1 MDKKKIETDKQTVDA
16 VFSDWYNIPSYQR
29 HYVWDRDNIIDLL
42 DDICNAARNTPN
54 DEYFLGSYVIQS
66 KTKNGGKDLLD
77 GQQRLT
83 TLFLIFAT
91 LRDLS
96 QSNEETK
103 SACEKYVLQE
113 ANKIKR
119 LEQRVRILFQ
129 IRGDV
134 DNFIEKYI
142 VHRDSISDNIDKIS
156 AKVKEYNISPSIKN
170 ISQAIL
176 VIQEYFSDKDSDF
189 IETFVAHLVNNV
201 VLIYVS
207 ADSLQDAFK
216 FFSILNDRG
225 VKLGNSDI
233 IKSINLQVC
242 TSRDQEKYAKMWEDM
257 QIELGDDFERFL
269 SLVRTIIIKEKAKSN
284 LLDEFE
290 NLIFKA
296 NIISPGKDFFN
307 YIKDACE
314 AYKKVLDG
322 DILSETS
329 NFYIHNLIILMNNS
343 FPSNDWV
350 AVMMKFMMKF
360 GNSSDNIKQQF
371 ARKLI
376 CKTIADVV
384 CRESFTKRIENLNA
398 IIKEIDNNNSI
409 DAILM
414 NSGIFKFDIE
424 LFKNTISSDVYGRS
438 FCKTLLFILDFILID
453 KDTIRWGGFKQVT
466 VEHILPQTP
475 KVNSLWVS
483 DFDEDQ
489 RKLYTHKIGNL
500 CLLGRRKNISQGNLD
515 YEIKKDRYFKK
526 SIGSFVNSNR
536 VISKY
541 NKWSVDEFLE
551 NQDYSLDLLM
561 TFFGS

>member
-134 DNFIEKYI
+134 DDFIEKYI
-142 VHRDSISDNIDKIS
+142 VHKDSISNNIETIS
-156 AKVKEYNISPSIKN
+156 VKAKEYNISPSIKN

-176 VIQEYFSDKDSDF
+176 VIQEYFSVKDSDF

-242 TSRDQEKYAKMWEDM
+242 TPRDQEKYAKVWEDM

-296 NIISPGKDFFN
+296 NKISPGKDFFN

-314 AYKKVLDG
+314 AYKFLC
-322 DILSETS
+322 LTCETTS
-329 NFYIHNLIILMNNS
+329 N
-343 FPSNDWV
+343 
-350 AVMMKFMMKF
+350 
-360 GNSSDNIKQQF
+360 
-371 ARKLI
+371 
-376 CKTIADVV
+376 
-384 CRESFTKRIENLNA
+384 
-398 IIKEIDNNNSI
+398 
-409 DAILM
+409 
-414 NSGIFKFDIE
+414 
-424 LFKNTISSDVYGRS
+424 
-438 FCKTLLFILDFILID
+438 
-453 KDTIRWGGFKQVT
+453 
-466 VEHILPQTP
+466 
-475 KVNSLWVS
+475 
-483 DFDEDQ
+483 
-489 RKLYTHKIGNL
+489 
-500 CLLGRRKNISQGNLD
+500 
-515 YEIKKDRYFKK
+515 KK
-526 SIGSFVNSNR
+526 
-536 VISKY
+536 
-541 NKWSVDEFLE
+541 
-551 NQDYSLDLLM
+551 
-561 TFFGS
+561 